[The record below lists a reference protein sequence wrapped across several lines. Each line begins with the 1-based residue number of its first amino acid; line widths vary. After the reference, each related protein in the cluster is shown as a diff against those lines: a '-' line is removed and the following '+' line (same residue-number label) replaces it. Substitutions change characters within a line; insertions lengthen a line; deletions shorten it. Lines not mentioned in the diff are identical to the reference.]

1 MIILNI
7 LNMAL
12 AELRINFLFL
22 IRKGKIKRHDAIK
35 LLIKYEGKFPISYL
49 GKKLDHILK
58 DIDLEIKDFINICD
72 RFTNKKIFKCSQDGS
87 LIKDENGNLI
97 QNEDWN
103 N

>member
-1 MIILNI
+1 MT
-7 LNMAL
+7 
-12 AELRINFLFL
+12 
-22 IRKGKIKRHDAIK
+22 
-35 LLIKYEGKFPISYL
+35 KYEGKFPASYL

-72 RFTNKKIFKCSQDGS
+72 RFTNKKIFKCSQNGS
-87 LIKDENGNLI
+87 LIKDENGNLK